1 MPGASLRR
9 SCWHDAWDHFLDSIL
24 VGREEQ
30 EGSNPMSWA
39 SFLEDY
45 AGGRI
50 PDDHGDT
57 DPHLQLLNVLHTVFL
72 GAVDGASYEYLREV
86 NSSMAAFV
94 VCNAT
99 LRRTGQSCT

>member
-1 MPGASLRR
+1 M
-9 SCWHDAWDHFLDSIL
+9 
-24 VGREEQ
+24 GREEQ

-57 DPHLQLLNVLHTVFL
+57 DPHLQLLNVLRTVFL
-72 GAVDGASYEYLREV
+72 GAVDGVSYEYLREV
-86 NSSMAAFV
+86 NSSMAAWL
-94 VCNAT
+94 N
-99 LRRTGQSCT
+99 GPSP